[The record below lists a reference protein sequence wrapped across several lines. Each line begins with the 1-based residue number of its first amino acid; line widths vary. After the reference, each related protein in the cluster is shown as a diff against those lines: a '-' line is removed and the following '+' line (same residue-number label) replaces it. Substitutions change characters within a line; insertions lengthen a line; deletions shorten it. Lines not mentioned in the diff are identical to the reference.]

1 MMAQHVG
8 RSRLAPATIL
18 LLLVPACVVQLA
30 NVVASTAT
38 TATASTSTTD
48 LDVARHGGGAA
59 ATGANDDDNG
69 SDDDDGIDVGASS
82 RVQFSVKSAVPL
94 CTYSL
99 DERQPLVKF
108 LGAGLNRDLALRWSP
123 SSRDC
128 PDDPDTNLDVVW
140 MSPRGDYAIYHLRYF
155 HKKFPKDKK
164 ITAVYFCRRNDGTD
178 HGLADARWSGL
189 GDHVSIPVPV
199 STKWN
204 SRARRGDPLLGA
216 PGLVSRQNYTDAH
229 IEGLRIETANKP
241 IYSEEG
247 IPQILVGSTAVIRLF
262 GTGITEDTLI
272 TFTDVPAERGA
283 VCDKIKSNEF
293 PVENVEK
300 STAIVRVV
308 LPPGSAFYVCVKRPI
323 YERENLMKG
332 EHVLFKHQGTTMYN
346 TIRTYEKLL
355 PLWLTIIVI
364 LICLGLSALFSGL
377 NLGLM
382 AIDRTELKILVNTGT
397 EKEKKYARAIQPVRN
412 HGNYL
417 LCSILF
423 SNVLVNSVF
432 TILLDDLTSGLVAVI
447 CSTLAIVIFGEISPQ
462 AICSRHGLCI
472 GAKTIYLTKFTMLI
486 TCPLSYPIS
495 KLLDVL
501 LGEEIGNVYNRERLK
516 ELVKVTTEYNDLEK
530 DEVNII
536 AGALE
541 LRKKTVADV
550 MTRIEDVYMLN
561 YNAVLDFETVSEIMK
576 SGFSRIPVYE
586 GVRTNIMTMLYIKD
600 LAFVDPDDNMP
611 LKTLCQFYQN
621 PCNFIFEDVTL
632 DIMFKQFKEGHKGHM
647 AFVQRVN
654 NEGEGDPFYEVIGLV
669 TLEDVIEEL
678 IQAEIIDETD
688 VFTDNRS
695 KRKRQVRPKVP
706 TDFTIFAEKKE
717 NQRIHI
723 SPQLTLAMFQYL
735 STTVDT
741 FKPDVI
747 SETILR
753 RLLKQDIIYH
763 IKVKSREKAKTDPA
777 AIIYQQGK
785 AIDYF
790 VLILEGRVEVTVGKE
805 NMMFESGPFTYF
817 GSQALTANIGIAE
830 SPTNSN
836 PQTVGSIQSVNLD
849 SMLRHTFIPDYT
861 VRAVAEV
868 FYVKIKRSLYL
879 AAKRATLLERSQK
892 DPLPSQEQFDDEVEK
907 LLHSLEEDDRSVPE
921 SPVLPADKV
930 VQNEKGRDS
939 ISHSSPVRSVT
950 APTSP
955 LPVSASP
962 VTNAKFASPRI
973 DGKARN
979 LTKVQTSPV
988 EDHVKRDSLNA
999 IDADVLARHTE
1010 AARILSTNK
1019 KTSDEEERT
1028 NLLPRQD
1035 NS

>member
-1 MMAQHVG
+1 MAQYVG
-8 RSRLAPATIL
+8 RSRFAPATIL
-18 LLLVPACVVQLA
+18 LLFVPVYVVQLA
-30 NVVASTAT
+30 NAGLPTSIPLT
-38 TATASTSTTD
+38 TTTD
-48 LDVARHGGGAA
+48 VVIVANAVRHDDVLPRVVQPTVNSVTIISQLALPF
-59 ATGANDDDNG
+59 GANSADD
-69 SDDDDGIDVGASS
+69 
-82 RVQFSVKSAVPL
+82 RQVPHV
-94 CTYSL
+94 
-99 DERQPLVKF
+99 EF
-108 LGAGLNRDLALRWSP
+108 LGTGLDRDLAIRWSL
-123 SSRDC
+123 SNRDC
-128 PDDPDTNLDVVW
+128 PYNTDNTLDAVW
-140 MSPRGDYAIYHLRYF
+140 TSSTGTRAIYRF
-155 HKKFPKDKK
+155 RTVPDAK
-164 ITAVYFCRRNDGTD
+164 ITAVYFCLRDD
-178 HGLADARWSGL
+178 SDE
-189 GDHVSIPVPV
+189 
-199 STKWN
+199 KWN
-204 SRARRGDPLLGA
+204 NLGNRISIKYLERPEKYFRAHRDFPF
-216 PGLVSRQNYTDAH
+216 NYTDIH
-229 IEGLRIETANKP
+229 IEGLRIDTADKEP
-241 IYSEEG
+241 SHDEKG
-247 IPQILVGSTAVIRLF
+247 IPMILAGTNAVIRLF

-272 TFTDVPAERGA
+272 TFTDIPADRGS

-293 PVENVEK
+293 PVENIEE
-300 STAIVRVV
+300 STATVRVV
-308 LPPGSAFYVCVKRPI
+308 LPLGSSFYICTKRPL
-323 YERENLMKG
+323 YEKERLNKDI
-332 EHVLFKHQGTTMYN
+332 VLFRHQGIALHN
-346 TIRTYEKLL
+346 TISTYEKLL
-355 PLWLTIIVI
+355 PLWIAI
-364 LICLGLSALFSGL
+364 LIILTCLTLSALFSGL

-382 AIDRTELKILVNTGT
+382 AIDRTELKILCNTGT
-397 EKEKKYARAIQPVRN
+397 EKEKKYARTIQPVRN

-423 SNVLVNSVF
+423 SNVLVNSIF
-432 TILLDDLTSGLVAVI
+432 TIILDELTSGIVAVI

-462 AICSRHGLCI
+462 AFCSRHGLCV
-472 GAKTIYLTKFTMLI
+472 GANTIYLTKLTMLI
-486 TCPLSYPIS
+486 TFPLSYPIS
-495 KLLDVL
+495 KCLDFF

-516 ELVKVTTEYNDLEK
+516 ELVKVTTGYNDLEK

-541 LRKKTVADV
+541 LRKKTVVDV

-561 YNAVLDFETVSEIMK
+561 YNAILDFETVSEIMK

-586 GVRTNIMTMLYIKD
+586 DVRTNIVTMLYIKD
-600 LAFVDPDDNMP
+600 LAFVDPDDNTP

-654 NEGEGDPFYEVIGLV
+654 NEGEGDPFYEVIGLI

-695 KRKRQVRPKVP
+695 KRKRQVRSKMP

-741 FKPDVI
+741 FKSDVI

-785 AIDYF
+785 AVDYF

-830 SPTNSN
+830 SPTNAN

-861 VRAVAEV
+861 VRAVTEV
-868 FYVKIKRSLYL
+868 FYLKVKRSLYL
-879 AAKRATLLERSQK
+879 AAKRATLLERRQK

-921 SPVLPADKV
+921 SPILPADRTN
-930 VQNEKGRDS
+930 NEKEKDS
-939 ISHSSPVRSVT
+939 IIHSPIRSVT

-962 VTNAKFASPRI
+962 ITNSKFISPRN
-973 DGKARN
+973 DGKIRN
-979 LTKVQTSPV
+979 SSAKVQTSPV
-988 EDHVKRDSLNA
+988 EIQAKRDSLNA
-999 IDADVLARHTE
+999 PESDVLIRQSEARMSP
-1010 AARILSTNK
+1010 AIK
-1019 KTSDEEERT
+1019 KVNDEERT
-1028 NLLPRQD
+1028 NLLPKQD

>member
-1 MMAQHVG
+1 MMAQYVG
-8 RSRLAPATIL
+8 RPRFAPATIL
-18 LLLVPACVVQLA
+18 LLLVPVYVVQLA
-30 NVVASTAT
+30 NADTSTSISSTTRTTTGTTRATTVADTVQYNDILPRVVQVAVNSAAVVALSALPFS
-38 TATASTSTTD
+38 ANPTD
-48 LDVARHGGGAA
+48 FHR
-59 ATGANDDDNG
+59 
-69 SDDDDGIDVGASS
+69 
-82 RVQFSVKSAVPL
+82 VPL
-94 CTYSL
+94 V
-99 DERQPLVKF
+99 EF
-108 LGAGLNRDLALRWSP
+108 LGTGLDRDLALQWSP

-128 PDDPDTNLDVVW
+128 PRDAGNILDAVW
-140 MSPRGDYAIYHLRYF
+140 MSSARDRGIYEFRTVPDA
-155 HKKFPKDKK
+155 KV
-164 ITAVYFCRRNDGTD
+164 TAVYFCLRNRSDEK
-178 HGLADARWSGL
+178 WSNL
-189 GDHVSIPVPV
+189 GDRVSIKFPVRPEKYFR
-199 STKWN
+199 T
-204 SRARRGDPLLGA
+204 RRGDPLDNLESSV
-216 PGLVSRQNYTDAH
+216 LSNYTKIH
-229 IEGLRIETANKP
+229 IEGLRIDTADKEPSHN
-241 IYSEEG
+241 EEG
-247 IPQILVGSTAVIRLF
+247 IPEILAGTKAVIRLF
-262 GTGITEDTLI
+262 GTGITNDTLI
-272 TFTDVPAERGA
+272 AFTDVAAERGA
-283 VCDKIKSNEF
+283 VCDKIKTNEF
-293 PVENVEK
+293 PVENVEET
-300 STAIVRVV
+300 TAIVHVV
-308 LPPGSAFYVCVKRPI
+308 LPVGSSYRPFFVCAKQPS
-323 YERENLMKG
+323 YERERSKKDDI
-332 EHVLFKHQGTTMYN
+332 LFRHQGTARYN
-346 TIRTYEKLL
+346 TIRTYEKFL
-355 PLWLTIIVI
+355 PFWLTILII
-364 LICLGLSALFSGL
+364 LVCLSLSALFSGL

-397 EKEKKYARAIQPVRN
+397 EKEKKYARTIQPVRN

-423 SNVLVNSVF
+423 SNVLVNSIF
-432 TILLDDLTSGLVAVI
+432 TILLDELTSGIVAVI

-462 AICSRHGLCI
+462 AICSRHGLCV
-472 GAKTIYLTKFTMLI
+472 GAKTIYLTKLTMLI
-486 TCPLSYPIS
+486 TFPLSYPIS
-495 KLLDVL
+495 KLLDVI

-541 LRKKTVADV
+541 LRKKTVVDV

-561 YNAVLDFETVSEIMK
+561 YNAILDFETVSEIMK

-586 GVRTNIMTMLYIKD
+586 DVRTNIVTMLYIKD

-632 DIMFKQFKEGHKGHM
+632 DVMFKQFKEGHKGHM

-688 VFTDNRS
+688 VFTDNRN
-695 KRKRQVRPKVP
+695 KRKRQVRPKMP
-706 TDFTIFAEKKE
+706 TDFMIFAEKKE

-763 IKVKSREKAKTDPA
+763 VKVKSREKAKTDPA

-785 AIDYF
+785 AVDYF

-830 SPTNSN
+830 SPTNAN

-861 VRAVAEV
+861 VRAVTEV
-868 FYVKIKRSLYL
+868 FYVKVKRSLYL

-921 SPVLPADKV
+921 SPILPADKSA
-930 VQNEKGRDS
+930 NSEKGKDAV
-939 ISHSSPVRSVT
+939 IHSPIRSVT

-962 VTNAKFASPRI
+962 ITNSKFISLRNDAKVKNSSA
-973 DGKARN
+973 KM
-979 LTKVQTSPV
+979 SPV
-988 EDHVKRDSLNA
+988 EIQVKYDSLNA
-999 IDADVLARHTE
+999 LDADILARQSE
-1010 AARILSTNK
+1010 VVRMSVKMNG
-1019 KTSDEEERT
+1019 DEERT
-1028 NLLPRQD
+1028 NLLSKPD

>member
-1 MMAQHVG
+1 MMAQHVV
-8 RSRLAPATIL
+8 RSCFTPATIL

-30 NVVASTAT
+30 KANAASTLTLTLANGVRSSVKLVPVIRT
-38 TATASTSTTD
+38 VVPLSA
-48 LDVARHGGGAA
+48 LLFGAA
-59 ATGANDDDNG
+59 DN
-69 SDDDDGIDVGASS
+69 
-82 RVQFSVKSAVPL
+82 R
-94 CTYSL
+94 
-99 DERQPLVKF
+99 RPLVEF
-108 LGAGLNRDLALRWSP
+108 LGTGLGLDLALRWS
-123 SSRDC
+123 SSRYDC
-128 PDDPDTNLDVVW
+128 PMYSDDTLLDAVW
-140 MSPRGDYAIYHLRYF
+140 SSSTRDRAIYEFRTI
-155 HKKFPKDKK
+155 PVNAK
-164 ITAVYFCRRNDGTD
+164 IVYFCLRYDSDDGD
-178 HGLADARWSGL
+178 GKRWSNL
-189 GDHVSIPVPV
+189 GDRISLKIPEKYFR
-199 STKWN
+199 T
-204 SRARRGDPLLGA
+204 RRDDPSLGDSPSLDEILT
-216 PGLVSRQNYTDAH
+216 SQNYTDVH
-229 IEGLRIETANKP
+229 IEGLRIEMAEKEPSYGEN
-241 IYSEEG
+241 G
-247 IPQILVGSTAVIRLF
+247 IPQIQAGIKAVIRLF
-262 GTGITEDTLI
+262 GTGITPDTLI
-272 TFTDVPAERGA
+272 SFTDVQAERGS

-293 PVENVEK
+293 PVENVEE
-300 STAIVRVV
+300 STAIVHVV
-308 LPPGSAFYVCVKRPI
+308 LPLGSSFYVCAKRPK
-323 YERENLMKG
+323 YEKDVLRKDQ
-332 EHVLFKHQGTTMYN
+332 VLFKHQGTALYN
-346 TIRTYEKLL
+346 TICTYEKIL
-355 PLWLTIIVI
+355 PLWLTIIII
-364 LICLGLSALFSGL
+364 LICLSLSALFSGL

-397 EKEKKYARAIQPVRN
+397 EKEKKYARTIQPVRN

-432 TILLDDLTSGLVAVI
+432 TILLDDLTSGFVAII

-462 AICSRHGLCI
+462 ALCSRHGLCV
-472 GAKTIYLTKFTMLI
+472 GAKTIYLTKLTMLI
-486 TCPLSYPIS
+486 TFPLSYPIS
-495 KLLDVL
+495 KLLDVI

-516 ELVKVTTEYNDLEK
+516 ELVKVTNEYNDLEK

-561 YNAVLDFETVSEIMK
+561 YNAILDFETVSEIMK

-586 GVRTNIMTMLYIKD
+586 DVRTNIVTMLYIKD

-695 KRKRQVRPKVP
+695 KRKRQVRAKMP

-735 STTVDT
+735 STTVES

-763 IKVKSREKAKTDPA
+763 IKVKSREKAKSDPA

-785 AIDYF
+785 AVDYF

-830 SPTNSN
+830 SPTNVN
-836 PQTVGSIQSVNLD
+836 PQTVGSIQSINLD
-849 SMLRHTFIPDYT
+849 SMLRHTFVPDYT
-861 VRAVAEV
+861 VRAVTEV

-879 AAKRATLLERSQK
+879 AAKRATILERRQK

-907 LLHSLEEDDRSVPE
+907 LLHSLEEDDRSVAE
-921 SPVLPADKV
+921 SPVLPMDKPV
-930 VQNEKGRDS
+930 ENEKEKDAS
-939 ISHSSPVRSVT
+939 IHSPIRSVT

-955 LPVSASP
+955 IPTSANP
-962 VTNAKFASPRI
+962 ITNSKFASPRN
-973 DGKARN
+973 DGKTKN
-979 LTKVQTSPV
+979 LSAKIQTSPV
-988 EDHVKRDSLNA
+988 ENQIKRDSLSA
-999 IDADVLARHTE
+999 LDADILVRQSE
-1010 AARILSTNK
+1010 ATQLLSTTKRVN
-1019 KTSDEEERT
+1019 DNEERT
-1028 NLLPRQD
+1028 NLLPKQD

>member
-1 MMAQHVG
+1 MKLSAEHSDRMMAQHVA
-8 RSRLAPATIL
+8 RSRFAPATIL
-18 LLLVPACVVQLA
+18 LLLVPACIAQLA
-30 NVVASTAT
+30 NVNAAPTST
-38 TATASTSTTD
+38 STSTTT
-48 LDVARHGGGAA
+48 LD
-59 ATGANDDDNG
+59 
-69 SDDDDGIDVGASS
+69 
-82 RVQFSVKSAVPL
+82 QPEVKSAPVIRSAIALSVLPFGAA
-94 CTYSL
+94 
-99 DERQPLVKF
+99 DDRRPLVEF
-108 LGAGLNRDLALRWSP
+108 LGAGLGRELVLRWS
-123 SSRDC
+123 SSSNDC
-128 PDDPDTNLDVVW
+128 PTSSDDALLDAVW
-140 MSPRGDYAIYHLRYF
+140 TSSARDRAIYEFRTI
-155 HKKFPKDKK
+155 PVN
-164 ITAVYFCRRNDGTD
+164 ANSVGVVYFCLRNASDDDGGD
-178 HGLADARWSGL
+178 GRRWSNL
-189 GDHVSIPVPV
+189 GDRVSIKIPVRPE
-199 STKWN
+199 KHL
-204 SRARRGDPLLGA
+204 RMRRDDFSFNNLETLTA
-216 PGLVSRQNYTDAH
+216 QNYTDSH
-229 IEGLRIETANKP
+229 IEGLRIETAEKEP
-241 IYSEEG
+241 SHSDEG
-247 IPQILVGSTAVIRLF
+247 IPEIRAGTKAVIRLF
-262 GTGITEDTLI
+262 GTGITPDTLI
-272 TFTDVPAERGA
+272 AFTDKPAERGT
-283 VCDKIKSNEF
+283 VCDKIKSDEF
-293 PVENVEK
+293 PVENIQK
-300 STAIVRVV
+300 TTATVRVV
-308 LPPGSAFYVCVKRPI
+308 LPLGSSFYVCVKRPI
-323 YERENLMKG
+323 YEKDNLKDQ
-332 EHVLFKHQGTTMYN
+332 VPLFKHQGTAQYN
-346 TIRTYEKLL
+346 TIRTYKTLL
-355 PLWLTIIVI
+355 PLWLTIIII
-364 LICLGLSALFSGL
+364 LLCLSFSALFSGL

-382 AIDRTELKILVNTGT
+382 SIDRTELKILVNTGT
-397 EKEKKYARAIQPVRN
+397 EKEKRYARTIQPVRD

-432 TILLDDLTSGLVAVI
+432 TILLDELTSGFVAII
-447 CSTLAIVIFGEISPQ
+447 CSTLAIVIFGEITPQ
-462 AICSRHGLCI
+462 AACSRHGLCV
-472 GAKTIYLTKFTMLI
+472 GAKTIYLTKLTMLI
-486 TCPLSYPIS
+486 TFPLSYPIS
-495 KLLDVL
+495 KLLDFV

-516 ELVKVTTEYNDLEK
+516 ELVKVTNEYNDLEK

-561 YNAVLDFETVSEIMK
+561 YNAILDFETVSEIMK

-586 GVRTNIMTMLYIKD
+586 DVRTNIVTMLYIKD

-688 VFTDNRS
+688 VFTDNRN
-695 KRKRQVRPKVP
+695 KRKRQVRPKMP

-741 FKPDVI
+741 FKSDII
-747 SETILR
+747 SEPILR

-763 IKVKSREKAKTDPA
+763 IKVKSREKAKSDPT

-785 AIDYF
+785 AVDYF

-830 SPTNSN
+830 SPTNAN

-861 VRAVAEV
+861 VRAVTEV
-868 FYVKIKRSLYL
+868 FYVKVKRSLYL
-879 AAKRATLLERSQK
+879 AAKRATLLEKRQK
-892 DPLPSQEQFDDEVEK
+892 DPLPTQEQFDDEVEK

-921 SPVLPADKV
+921 SPVLPMDKLV
-930 VQNEKGRDS
+930 ENEKAKD
-939 ISHSSPVRSVT
+939 ILIHSPVRSAT

-955 LPVSASP
+955 IPVSASP
-962 VTNAKFASPRI
+962 ITNSKFTSPRN
-973 DGKARN
+973 DGKTKN
-979 LTKVQTSPV
+979 LSAKIQTSPM
-988 EDHVKRDSLNA
+988 ETQAKRDSLNMLDMD
-999 IDADVLARHTE
+999 IINRQSE
-1010 AARILSTNK
+1010 AARLLSSTKRVN
-1019 KTSDEEERT
+1019 DNEERT
-1028 NLLPRQD
+1028 NLLPKQD
-1035 NS
+1035 HS

>member
-1 MMAQHVG
+1 MAQHVG
-8 RSRLAPATIL
+8 RLFTAQPAIL
-18 LLLVPACVVQLA
+18 LLLVHALVAQLT
-30 NVVASTAT
+30 NNASTAT
-38 TATASTSTTD
+38 SSEVAKV
-48 LDVARHGGGAA
+48 VARGDNGHVDTSF
-59 ATGANDDDNG
+59 ATLDARFAVSSARVITAPELLALSMPVNITSANDHHHLF
-69 SDDDDGIDVGASS
+69 V
-82 RVQFSVKSAVPL
+82 
-94 CTYSL
+94 
-99 DERQPLVKF
+99 EF
-108 LGAGLNRDLALRWSP
+108 LGTAFNRPNFTLRWS
-123 SSRDC
+123 
-128 PDDPDTNLDVVW
+128 LH
-140 MSPRGDYAIYHLRYF
+140 PRGECPRLPDNTLDLVWTSHATNRGIYQFRNKPEPNVALIYFCLRDNE
-155 HKKFPKDKK
+155 HETWTSLGEHISIKFP
-164 ITAVYFCRRNDGTD
+164 VRSEGYHRSRRNDPLTQPDDSETSQNDTD
-178 HGLADARWSGL
+178 M
-189 GDHVSIPVPV
+189 
-199 STKWN
+199 
-204 SRARRGDPLLGA
+204 
-216 PGLVSRQNYTDAH
+216 H
-229 IEGLRIETANKP
+229 IEGLRVEMADKEPSYND
-241 IYSEEG
+241 EG
-247 IPQILVGSTAVIRLF
+247 IPEILVGTKAVIRLF
-262 GTGITEDTLI
+262 GTGITKDTLI
-272 TFTDVPAERGA
+272 TFTDVPAKRGT

-293 PVENVEK
+293 RVEK
-300 STAIVRVV
+300 VEGSTATISVI
-308 LPPGSAFYVCVKRPI
+308 LPPGSPFYICAKKPTF
-323 YERENLMKG
+323 EKDSPKEDL
-332 EHVLFKHQGTTMYN
+332 VLFKHQGTALYN

-355 PLWLTIIVI
+355 PLWVTILII
-364 LICLGLSALFSGL
+364 LICLSLSALFSGL

-382 AIDRTELKILVNTGT
+382 AMDRTELKILCNTGT
-397 EKEKKYARAIQPVRN
+397 EKEKQYARTIQPVRN

-462 AICSRHGLCI
+462 AICSRHGLCV
-472 GAKTIYLTKFTMLI
+472 GAKTIFLTKLTMLV
-486 TCPLSYPIS
+486 TFPLSYPIS
-495 KLLDVL
+495 KILDVI

-586 GVRTNIMTMLYIKD
+586 NVRTNIVTMLYIKD

-621 PCNFIFEDVTL
+621 PCNFIFEDVRL

-688 VFTDNRS
+688 VFMDNRS
-695 KRKRQVRPKVP
+695 KRKRQVRPKMP
-706 TDFTIFAEKKE
+706 KDFTIFAEKKE

-723 SPQLTLAMFQYL
+723 SPQLTLAMYQYL

-785 AIDYF
+785 AVDYF

-830 SPTNSN
+830 SPTNAN

-861 VRAVAEV
+861 VRAVTEV
-868 FYVKIKRSLYL
+868 FYVKVKRSLYL
-879 AAKRATLLERSQK
+879 AAKRATLLEKSQK

-921 SPVLPADKV
+921 SPILPSDKSAE
-930 VQNEKGRDS
+930 NEKTKDL
-939 ISHSSPVRSVT
+939 IHSPIRSVT

-955 LPVSASP
+955 LPASASP
-962 VTNAKFASPRI
+962 VINSKSISPRN
-973 DGKARN
+973 DGKAKS
-979 LTKVQTSPV
+979 LSTKVQTSPV
-988 EDHVKRDSLNA
+988 DIQNKLDLDSETF
-999 IDADVLARHTE
+999 ARHSE
-1010 AARILSTNK
+1010 AARMLSVK
-1019 KTSDEEERT
+1019 KTSEDEERT
-1028 NLLPRQD
+1028 NLLPTKQD
-1035 NS
+1035 RS

>member
-1 MMAQHVG
+1 MAQYVG
-8 RSRLAPATIL
+8 CSRFAPATIL
-18 LLLVPACVVQLA
+18 LLFVPVYVVQLA
-30 NVVASTAT
+30 NAGVPTPIPLTT
-38 TATASTSTTD
+38 TAT
-48 LDVARHGGGAA
+48 DVVTVDADYDAVRHDDVLPRVVQLTVNSVAIISQLA
-59 ATGANDDDNG
+59 LPFGANSADD
-69 SDDDDGIDVGASS
+69 
-82 RVQFSVKSAVPL
+82 RQVPHV
-94 CTYSL
+94 
-99 DERQPLVKF
+99 EF
-108 LGAGLNRDLALRWSP
+108 LGTGLDRDLALRWSL

-128 PDDPDTNLDVVW
+128 PHDADNALDAVW
-140 MSPRGDYAIYHLRYF
+140 TSSTGTRAIYRF
-155 HKKFPKDKK
+155 RTVPDAK
-164 ITAVYFCRRNDGTD
+164 ITAVYFCLRDG
-178 HGLADARWSGL
+178 SGE
-189 GDHVSIPVPV
+189 
-199 STKWN
+199 KWN
-204 SRARRGDPLLGA
+204 NLGNRISVKYLERPEKNFRAQRDFPF
-216 PGLVSRQNYTDAH
+216 NYTDIH
-229 IEGLRIETANKP
+229 IEGLRIDTADKEP
-241 IYSEEG
+241 SHDEKG
-247 IPQILVGSTAVIRLF
+247 IPMILAGTNAVIRLF

-272 TFTDVPAERGA
+272 AFTDIPADRGS

-293 PVENVEK
+293 PVENIEA
-300 STAIVRVV
+300 STATVRVV
-308 LPPGSAFYVCVKRPI
+308 LPLGSSFYICTKRPL
-323 YERENLMKG
+323 YEKEGLNKDI
-332 EHVLFKHQGTTMYN
+332 VLFRHQGIALHN
-346 TIRTYEKLL
+346 TISTYEKLL
-355 PLWLTIIVI
+355 PLWVAI
-364 LICLGLSALFSGL
+364 LIILTCLSLSALFSGL

-382 AIDRTELKILVNTGT
+382 AIDRTELKILCNTGT
-397 EKEKKYARAIQPVRN
+397 EKEKRYARTIQPVRN

-423 SNVLVNSVF
+423 SNVLVNSIF
-432 TILLDDLTSGLVAVI
+432 TIILDELTSGIVAVI

-462 AICSRHGLCI
+462 AICSRHGLCV
-472 GAKTIYLTKFTMLI
+472 GANTIYLTKMTMLI
-486 TCPLSYPIS
+486 TFPLSYPIS
-495 KLLDVL
+495 KCLDFF

-541 LRKKTVADV
+541 LRKKTVVDV

-561 YNAVLDFETVSEIMK
+561 YNAILDFETVSEIMK

-586 GVRTNIMTMLYIKD
+586 DVRTNIVTMLYIKD
-600 LAFVDPDDNMP
+600 LAFVDPDDNTP

-654 NEGEGDPFYEVIGLV
+654 NEGEGDPFYEVIGLI

-741 FKPDVI
+741 FKSDVI

-785 AIDYF
+785 AVDYF

-830 SPTNSN
+830 SPTNAN

-861 VRAVAEV
+861 VRAVTEV
-868 FYVKIKRSLYL
+868 FYVKVKRSLYL
-879 AAKRATLLERSQK
+879 AAKRATLLERRQK
-892 DPLPSQEQFDDEVEK
+892 DPLPSHEQFDDEVEK

-921 SPVLPADKV
+921 SPILPADRTN
-930 VQNEKGRDS
+930 NEKGKDS
-939 ISHSSPVRSVT
+939 IIHSPIRSVT

-962 VTNAKFASPRI
+962 ITNSKFISPRN
-973 DGKARN
+973 DGKIRN
-979 LTKVQTSPV
+979 SSAKVQTSPV
-988 EDHVKRDSLNA
+988 EIQAKRDSLNA
-999 IDADVLARHTE
+999 LDSDVLIRQSEVTRMSPAM
-1010 AARILSTNK
+1010 K
-1019 KTSDEEERT
+1019 KVNDEERT
-1028 NLLPRQD
+1028 NLLPKQD

>member
-1 MMAQHVG
+1 MKLSAEYSDRMMAQHVV
-8 RSRLAPATIL
+8 RSCFTPATIL

-30 NVVASTAT
+30 KANAASTLTLTLANGVRSSVKLVPVIRT
-38 TATASTSTTD
+38 VVPLSA
-48 LDVARHGGGAA
+48 LLFGAA
-59 ATGANDDDNG
+59 DN
-69 SDDDDGIDVGASS
+69 
-82 RVQFSVKSAVPL
+82 R
-94 CTYSL
+94 
-99 DERQPLVKF
+99 RPLVEF
-108 LGAGLNRDLALRWSP
+108 LGTGLGLDLALRWS
-123 SSRDC
+123 SSRYDC
-128 PDDPDTNLDVVW
+128 PMYSDDTLLDAVW
-140 MSPRGDYAIYHLRYF
+140 SSSTRDRAIYEFRTI
-155 HKKFPKDKK
+155 PVNAK
-164 ITAVYFCRRNDGTD
+164 IVYFCLRYDSDDGD
-178 HGLADARWSGL
+178 GKRWSNL
-189 GDHVSIPVPV
+189 GDRISLKIPEKYFR
-199 STKWN
+199 T
-204 SRARRGDPLLGA
+204 RRDDPSLGDSPSLDEILT
-216 PGLVSRQNYTDAH
+216 SQNYTDVH
-229 IEGLRIETANKP
+229 IEGLRIEMAEKEPSYGEN
-241 IYSEEG
+241 G
-247 IPQILVGSTAVIRLF
+247 IPQIQAGIKAVIRLF
-262 GTGITEDTLI
+262 GTGITPDTLI
-272 TFTDVPAERGA
+272 SFTDVQAERGS

-293 PVENVEK
+293 PVENVEE
-300 STAIVRVV
+300 STAIVHVV
-308 LPPGSAFYVCVKRPI
+308 LPLGSSFYVCAKRPK
-323 YERENLMKG
+323 YEKDVLRKDQ
-332 EHVLFKHQGTTMYN
+332 VLFKHQGTALYN
-346 TIRTYEKLL
+346 TICTYEKIL
-355 PLWLTIIVI
+355 PLWLTIIII
-364 LICLGLSALFSGL
+364 LICLSLSALFSGL

-397 EKEKKYARAIQPVRN
+397 EKEKKYARTIQPVRN

-432 TILLDDLTSGLVAVI
+432 TILLDDLTSGFVAII

-462 AICSRHGLCI
+462 ALCSRHGLCV
-472 GAKTIYLTKFTMLI
+472 GAKTIYLTKLTMLI
-486 TCPLSYPIS
+486 TFPLSYPIS
-495 KLLDVL
+495 KLLDVI

-516 ELVKVTTEYNDLEK
+516 ELVKVTNEYNDLEK

-561 YNAVLDFETVSEIMK
+561 YNAILDFETVSEIMK

-586 GVRTNIMTMLYIKD
+586 DVRTNIVTMLYIKD

-695 KRKRQVRPKVP
+695 KRKRQVRAKMP

-735 STTVDT
+735 STTVES

-763 IKVKSREKAKTDPA
+763 IKVKSREKAKSDPA

-785 AIDYF
+785 AVDYF

-830 SPTNSN
+830 SPTNVN
-836 PQTVGSIQSVNLD
+836 PQTVGSIQSINLD
-849 SMLRHTFIPDYT
+849 SMLRHTFVPDYT
-861 VRAVAEV
+861 VRAVTEV

-879 AAKRATLLERSQK
+879 AAKRATILERRQK

-907 LLHSLEEDDRSVPE
+907 LLHSLEEDDRSVAE
-921 SPVLPADKV
+921 SPVLPMDKPV
-930 VQNEKGRDS
+930 ENEKEKDAS
-939 ISHSSPVRSVT
+939 IHSPIRSVT

-955 LPVSASP
+955 IPTSANP
-962 VTNAKFASPRI
+962 ITNSKFASPRN
-973 DGKARN
+973 DGKTKN
-979 LTKVQTSPV
+979 LSAKIQTSPV
-988 EDHVKRDSLNA
+988 ENQIKRDSLSA
-999 IDADVLARHTE
+999 LDADILVRQSE
-1010 AARILSTNK
+1010 ATQLLSTTKRVN
-1019 KTSDEEERT
+1019 DNEERT
-1028 NLLPRQD
+1028 NLLPKQD

>member
-1 MMAQHVG
+1 MMAQYVG
-8 RSRLAPATIL
+8 RSRFAPATIL
-18 LLLVPACVVQLA
+18 LLFVPAYVVQLVNA
-30 NVVASTAT
+30 GVPTSIPLT
-38 TATASTSTTD
+38 TAATD
-48 LDVARHGGGAA
+48 VVIVADAVRHDDVLPRVVQLTVNSVTIISQLALPF
-59 ATGANDDDNG
+59 GANSADD
-69 SDDDDGIDVGASS
+69 
-82 RVQFSVKSAVPL
+82 RQVPHL
-94 CTYSL
+94 
-99 DERQPLVKF
+99 EF
-108 LGAGLNRDLALRWSP
+108 LGTGFDRDLALRWSL

-128 PDDPDTNLDVVW
+128 PHNADNTLDAVW
-140 MSPRGDYAIYHLRYF
+140 TSSTGTRAIYRF
-155 HKKFPKDKK
+155 RTVPDAK
-164 ITAVYFCRRNDGTD
+164 IAVVYFCLRDGSD
-178 HGLADARWSGL
+178 E
-189 GDHVSIPVPV
+189 
-199 STKWN
+199 KWN
-204 SRARRGDPLLGA
+204 NLGNRISIKYFERPENNFRAQRDFPF
-216 PGLVSRQNYTDAH
+216 NYTDIH
-229 IEGLRIETANKP
+229 IEGLRIDTADKEP
-241 IYSEEG
+241 SHDEKG
-247 IPQILVGSTAVIRLF
+247 IPMILAGTNAVIRLF

-272 TFTDVPAERGA
+272 TFTDIPADRGS

-293 PVENVEK
+293 PVENIEE
-300 STAIVRVV
+300 STATIRVV
-308 LPPGSAFYVCVKRPI
+308 LPLGSLFYICTKRPL
-323 YERENLMKG
+323 YEKERLNKDI
-332 EHVLFKHQGTTMYN
+332 VLFRHQGIALHN
-346 TIRTYEKLL
+346 TISTYEKLL
-355 PLWLTIIVI
+355 PLWVAI
-364 LICLGLSALFSGL
+364 LIILTCLSFSALFSGL

-382 AIDRTELKILVNTGT
+382 AIDRTELKILCNTGT
-397 EKEKKYARAIQPVRN
+397 EREKRYARTIQPVRN

-423 SNVLVNSVF
+423 SNVLVNSIF
-432 TILLDDLTSGLVAVI
+432 TIILDELTSGIVAVI

-462 AICSRHGLCI
+462 AFCSRHGLCV
-472 GAKTIYLTKFTMLI
+472 GANTIYLTKLTMLI
-486 TCPLSYPIS
+486 TFPLSYPIS
-495 KLLDVL
+495 KCLDFF

-516 ELVKVTTEYNDLEK
+516 ELVKVTNEYNDLEK

-541 LRKKTVADV
+541 LRKKTVVDV

-561 YNAVLDFETVSEIMK
+561 YNAILDFETVSEIMK

-586 GVRTNIMTMLYIKD
+586 DVRTNIVTMLYIKD
-600 LAFVDPDDNMP
+600 LAFVDPDDNTP

-654 NEGEGDPFYEVIGLV
+654 NEGEGDPFYEVIGLI

-695 KRKRQVRPKVP
+695 KRKRQVRSKMP

-741 FKPDVI
+741 FKSDVI

-763 IKVKSREKAKTDPA
+763 VKMKSREKAKTDPA

-785 AIDYF
+785 AVDYF

-830 SPTNSN
+830 SPTNAN

-861 VRAVAEV
+861 VRAVTEV
-868 FYVKIKRSLYL
+868 FYVKVKRSLYL
-879 AAKRATLLERSQK
+879 AAKRATLLERRQK

-921 SPVLPADKV
+921 SPILPADRI
-930 VQNEKGRDS
+930 NAEKGKDS
-939 ISHSSPVRSVT
+939 IIHSPIRSVT

-962 VTNAKFASPRI
+962 ITNSKFISPRNE
-973 DGKARN
+973 GKMRN
-979 LTKVQTSPV
+979 SSKVQTSPV
-988 EDHVKRDSLNA
+988 EIQAKRDSLNTP
-999 IDADVLARHTE
+999 DSDVLIRQSEVARM
-1010 AARILSTNK
+1010 SPVMK
-1019 KTSDEEERT
+1019 KVNDEERT
-1028 NLLPRQD
+1028 NLLPKQD

>member
-1 MMAQHVG
+1 MMAQYVG
-8 RSRLAPATIL
+8 CSRFAPATIL
-18 LLLVPACVVQLA
+18 LLFVPIYVVQLVNA
-30 NVVASTAT
+30 GVTTSIPLT
-38 TATASTSTTD
+38 TAATD
-48 LDVARHGGGAA
+48 VVIVADAVRHDDVLPRVVQLTVNSVTIISQLALPF
-59 ATGANDDDNG
+59 GANSADD
-69 SDDDDGIDVGASS
+69 
-82 RVQFSVKSAVPL
+82 RQVPHV
-94 CTYSL
+94 
-99 DERQPLVKF
+99 EF
-108 LGAGLNRDLALRWSP
+108 LGTGFDRDLALRWSL

-128 PDDPDTNLDVVW
+128 PHNADNTLDSVW
-140 MSPRGDYAIYHLRYF
+140 TSSTGTRAIYRF
-155 HKKFPKDKK
+155 RTVPDAK
-164 ITAVYFCRRNDGTD
+164 IAVVYFCLRDGSD
-178 HGLADARWSGL
+178 E
-189 GDHVSIPVPV
+189 
-199 STKWN
+199 KWN
-204 SRARRGDPLLGA
+204 NLGNRISIKYLERPENNFRAQRDFPF
-216 PGLVSRQNYTDAH
+216 NYTDIH
-229 IEGLRIETANKP
+229 IEGLRIDTADKEP
-241 IYSEEG
+241 SHDEKG
-247 IPQILVGSTAVIRLF
+247 IPMILAGTNAVIRLF

-272 TFTDVPAERGA
+272 TFTDIPADRGS

-293 PVENVEK
+293 PVENIEE
-300 STAIVRVV
+300 STATIRVV
-308 LPPGSAFYVCVKRPI
+308 LPLGSLFYICTKRPL
-323 YERENLMKG
+323 YEKERLNKDI
-332 EHVLFKHQGTTMYN
+332 VLFRHQGIALHN
-346 TIRTYEKLL
+346 TISTYEKLL
-355 PLWLTIIVI
+355 PLWVAI
-364 LICLGLSALFSGL
+364 LIILTCLSFSALFSGL

-382 AIDRTELKILVNTGT
+382 AIDRTELKILCNTGT
-397 EKEKKYARAIQPVRN
+397 EREKRYARTIQPVRN

-423 SNVLVNSVF
+423 SNVLVNSIF
-432 TILLDDLTSGLVAVI
+432 TIILDELTSGIVAVI

-462 AICSRHGLCI
+462 AFCSRHGLCV
-472 GAKTIYLTKFTMLI
+472 GANTIYLTKLTMLI
-486 TCPLSYPIS
+486 TFPLSYPIS
-495 KLLDVL
+495 KCLDFF

-516 ELVKVTTEYNDLEK
+516 ELVKVTNEYNDLEK

-541 LRKKTVADV
+541 LRKKTVVDV

-561 YNAVLDFETVSEIMK
+561 YNAILDFETVSEIMK

-586 GVRTNIMTMLYIKD
+586 DVRTNIVTMLYIKD
-600 LAFVDPDDNMP
+600 LAFVDPDDNTP

-654 NEGEGDPFYEVIGLV
+654 NEGEGDPFYEVIGLI

-695 KRKRQVRPKVP
+695 KRKRQVRSKMP

-741 FKPDVI
+741 FKSDVI

-763 IKVKSREKAKTDPA
+763 VKVKSREKAKTDPA

-785 AIDYF
+785 AVDYF

-817 GSQALTANIGIAE
+817 GSQALTANIGIAVLFPAE
-830 SPTNSN
+830 SPTNAN

-861 VRAVAEV
+861 VRAVTEV
-868 FYVKIKRSLYL
+868 FYVKVKRSLYL
-879 AAKRATLLERSQK
+879 AAKRATLLERRQK

-921 SPVLPADKV
+921 SPILPADRI
-930 VQNEKGRDS
+930 NAEKGKDS
-939 ISHSSPVRSVT
+939 IIHSPIRSVT

-962 VTNAKFASPRI
+962 ITNSKFISPRNE
-973 DGKARN
+973 GKMRN
-979 LTKVQTSPV
+979 SSKVQTSPV
-988 EDHVKRDSLNA
+988 EIQAKRDSLNTP
-999 IDADVLARHTE
+999 DSDVLIRQSEVARMSP
-1010 AARILSTNK
+1010 AMK
-1019 KTSDEEERT
+1019 KVNDEERT
-1028 NLLPRQD
+1028 NLLPKQD

>member
-1 MMAQHVG
+1 MMAQYVG
-8 RSRLAPATIL
+8 RSRFAPATIL
-18 LLLVPACVVQLA
+18 SLFVLA
-30 NVVASTAT
+30 HVAQQANAGASTLGPSSSSSAT
-38 TATASTSTTD
+38 TTA
-48 LDVARHGGGAA
+48 AMGAV
-59 ATGANDDDNG
+59 TVI
-69 SDDDDGIDVGASS
+69 DDDDDDAAARHDDVPP
-82 RVQFSVKSAVPL
+82 RVVQFAVNSAAVEFAVLSALPL
-94 CTYSL
+94 GANSADDRRASL
-99 DERQPLVKF
+99 IEF
-108 LGAGLNRDLALRWSP
+108 LGTGLDREFALRWSS

-128 PDDPDTNLDVVW
+128 PQNAGNSLDAVLA
-140 MSPRGDYAIYHLRYF
+140 SSTGDRAIYRF
-155 HKKFPKDKK
+155 R
-164 ITAVYFCRRNDGTD
+164 TAPDAKVTVIYFCLRNDSD
-178 HGLADARWSGL
+178 EKWSNL
-189 GDHVSIPVPV
+189 GDRVSINYLVQPE
-199 STKWN
+199 KYF
-204 SRARRGDPLLGA
+204 RARRGNLLDDDSKTSSLDS
-216 PGLVSRQNYTDAH
+216 PYTDIH
-229 IEGLRIETANKP
+229 IEGLRIDKAKKEPSHDNK
-241 IYSEEG
+241 G
-247 IPQILVGSTAVIRLF
+247 IPHILAGTEATIRLF
-262 GTGITEDTLI
+262 GTGITKDTLI
-272 TFTDVPAERGA
+272 TFTDVSAERGA

-300 STAIVRVV
+300 TTAIIRVV
-308 LPPGSAFYVCVKRPI
+308 LPLGSSFYVCAKRPL
-323 YERENLMKG
+323 YEKERLQKDDI
-332 EHVLFKHQGTTMYN
+332 LFRHQGTALYS
-346 TIRTYEKLL
+346 TISTYEKLL
-355 PLWLTIIVI
+355 PLWLTILII
-364 LICLGLSALFSGL
+364 LVCLSLSALFSGL

-397 EKEKKYARAIQPVRN
+397 EKEKKYARTIQPVRN

-423 SNVLVNSVF
+423 SNVLVNSIF
-432 TILLDDLTSGLVAVI
+432 TILLDELTSGIIAVI

-462 AICSRHGLCI
+462 AICSRHGLCV
-472 GAKTIYLTKFTMLI
+472 GAKTIYLTKLTMLI
-486 TCPLSYPIS
+486 TFPLSYPIS
-495 KLLDVL
+495 KLLDVI

-516 ELVKVTTEYNDLEK
+516 ELIKVTTGYNDLEK

-541 LRKKTVADV
+541 LRKKTVVDV

-561 YNAVLDFETVSEIMK
+561 YNAILDFETVSEIMK
-576 SGFSRIPVYE
+576 SGFSRIPVYQN
-586 GVRTNIMTMLYIKD
+586 VRTNIISMLYIKD

-611 LKTLCQFYQN
+611 LKTLCQYYRN

-647 AFVQRVN
+647 ALVQRVN

-695 KRKRQVRPKVP
+695 KRKRQVRQNMP
-706 TDFTIFAEKKE
+706 TDFTLFTEKKE

-723 SPQLTLAMFQYL
+723 SPQLTMAMFQYL

-763 IKVKSREKAKTDPA
+763 VKVKSREKVKTDPA

-785 AIDYF
+785 AVDYF

-805 NMMFESGPFTYF
+805 NMMFETGPFTYF

-830 SPTNSN
+830 SPTNAN

-861 VRAVAEV
+861 VRAVTEV
-868 FYVKIKRSLYL
+868 FYVKVKRSLYL

-892 DPLPSQEQFDDEVEK
+892 DPLPSQDQFDDEVEK

-921 SPVLPADKV
+921 SPILPTDRLTDS
-930 VQNEKGRDS
+930 EKGKDS
-939 ISHSSPVRSVT
+939 VVHSPIRSVT

-962 VTNAKFASPRI
+962 ITNSKFISPRN
-973 DGKARN
+973 DGKVRN
-979 LTKVQTSPV
+979 SSAKVQTSPV
-988 EDHVKRDSLNA
+988 EIQAKRDSLSA
-999 IDADVLARHTE
+999 LDTDVLARQSDVM
-1010 AARILSTNK
+1010 RMSPVK
-1019 KTSDEEERT
+1019 KKVNSDEERI
-1028 NLLPRQD
+1028 NLLPKQD

>member
-8 RSRLAPATIL
+8 RPFTVQPAIL
-18 LLLVPACVVQLA
+18 LLLVHALVAQLA
-30 NVVASTAT
+30 NNGNNASATSSKVAEI
-38 TATASTSTTD
+38 
-48 LDVARHGGGAA
+48 V
-59 ATGANDDDNG
+59 ANDSGTDHWHDDTSFTTLNAQTTIISARMVTVSELLALSVPVKPSTDFLFIEFRG
-69 SDDDDGIDVGASS
+69 TRLSHADV
-82 RVQFSVKSAVPL
+82 
-94 CTYSL
+94 
-99 DERQPLVKF
+99 
-108 LGAGLNRDLALRWSP
+108 ALRWSP
-123 SSRDC
+123 WPRGEC
-128 PDDPDTNLDVVW
+128 PHHPDNTLDVVW
-140 MSPRGDYAIYHLRYF
+140 TSRMANRGIYQFRI
-155 HKKFPKDKK
+155 KPDPS
-164 ITAVYFCRRNDGTD
+164 IAVIYFCLKNGTD
-178 HGLADARWSGL
+178 EIWRRLDEHT
-189 GDHVSIPVPV
+189 SIEFPVR
-199 STKWN
+199 SEK
-204 SRARRGDPLLGA
+204 SRHTRRFDM
-216 PGLVSRQNYTDAH
+216 LVQPDDSETSQNDTDTH
-229 IEGLRIETANKP
+229 IEGLRVEMADKEP
-241 IYSEEG
+241 SYSDEG
-247 IPQILVGSTAVIRLF
+247 IPEILVGTKAVIRLF
-262 GTGITEDTLI
+262 GTGITKDTLI
-272 TFTDVPAERGA
+272 TFTDVPAKRGT

-293 PVENVEK
+293 RVEK
-300 STAIVRVV
+300 IEGSTATINVV
-308 LPPGSAFYVCVKRPI
+308 LPPGSPFYVCAKQPI
-323 YERENLMKG
+323 DNLKKDV
-332 EHVLFKHQGTTMYN
+332 VLFKHQGTALYN

-355 PLWLTIIVI
+355 PLWVTI
-364 LICLGLSALFSGL
+364 LIILVCLSLSALFSGL

-382 AIDRTELKILVNTGT
+382 AMDRTELKILCNTGT
-397 EKEKKYARAIQPVRN
+397 EKEKQYARTIQPVRN

-462 AICSRHGLCI
+462 AICSRHGLCV
-472 GAKTIYLTKFTMLI
+472 GAKTIFLTKLTMLV
-486 TCPLSYPIS
+486 TFPLSYPIS
-495 KLLDVL
+495 KILDVI

-586 GVRTNIMTMLYIKD
+586 NVRTNIVTMLYIKD

-621 PCNFIFEDVTL
+621 PCNFIFEDVRL

-688 VFTDNRS
+688 VFMDNRS
-695 KRKRQVRPKVP
+695 KRKRQVRSKMPK
-706 TDFTIFAEKKE
+706 DFTIFAEKKE

-723 SPQLTLAMFQYL
+723 SPQLTLAMYQYL

-785 AIDYF
+785 AVDYF

-830 SPTNSN
+830 SPTNAN

-861 VRAVAEV
+861 VRAVTEV
-868 FYVKIKRSLYL
+868 FYVKVKRSLYL
-879 AAKRATLLERSQK
+879 AAKRATLLEKSQK

-921 SPVLPADKV
+921 SPILPSDKGTE
-930 VQNEKGRDS
+930 NEKKEIG
-939 ISHSSPVRSVT
+939 HSPVRSVT

-955 LPVSASP
+955 LPASVSP
-962 VTNAKFASPRI
+962 VSNSKFVSPRN
-973 DGKARN
+973 DGKAKS
-979 LTKVQTSPV
+979 LSAKVQTSPV
-988 EDHVKRDSLNA
+988 DIQNKLDLDSETLE
-999 IDADVLARHTE
+999 RHSE
-1010 AARILSTNK
+1010 AARLLSIK
-1019 KTSDEEERT
+1019 RASEDEERT
-1028 NLLPRQD
+1028 NLLPTKQD
-1035 NS
+1035 HS

>member
-1 MMAQHVG
+1 MMAQYVG
-8 RSRLAPATIL
+8 RPRFAPTAIVL
-18 LLLVPACVVQLA
+18 LFVPAYVAQLANAGSSTASIASTATVTATATAVDDAVRHGDVPPRVVQLA
-30 NVVASTAT
+30 VNSVAVVALSAPPLLGVSP
-38 TATASTSTTD
+38 ADGRRVPD
-48 LDVARHGGGAA
+48 L
-59 ATGANDDDNG
+59 
-69 SDDDDGIDVGASS
+69 GI
-82 RVQFSVKSAVPL
+82 
-94 CTYSL
+94 
-99 DERQPLVKF
+99 EF
-108 LGAGLNRDLALRWSP
+108 LGTGLDRDLAPRWSS

-128 PDDPDTNLDVVW
+128 PPDAGNTLDAVW
-140 MSPRGDYAIYHLRYF
+140 TSSASDRAMYRFRMIPDA
-155 HKKFPKDKK
+155 KV
-164 ITAVYFCRRNDGTD
+164 TVVYFCLRNGSDEN
-178 HGLADARWSGL
+178 WINL
-189 GDHVSIPVPV
+189 GDRVSLKYLHKLRPEKYFR
-199 STKWN
+199 T
-204 SRARRGDPLLGA
+204 RRDENPFDGFKTFPN
-216 PGLVSRQNYTDAH
+216 NYTDIH
-229 IEGLRIETANKP
+229 IEGLRVDMADKEPSHDEKGVP
-241 IYSEEG
+241 R
-247 IPQILVGSTAVIRLF
+247 ILAGSKAVIRLF
-262 GTGITEDTLI
+262 GTGITKDTLI
-272 TFTDVPAERGA
+272 TFTDVPGERGF

-293 PVENVEK
+293 PVENVEET
-300 STAIVRVV
+300 TAIVHVV
-308 LPPGSAFYVCVKRPI
+308 LPLGSSFYVCAKRPF
-323 YERENLMKG
+323 YEKEKFKKDD
-332 EHVLFKHQGTTMYN
+332 VLFRHQGTALYN
-346 TIRTYEKLL
+346 TISTYEKLL
-355 PLWLTIIVI
+355 PFWLTILII
-364 LICLGLSALFSGL
+364 LVCLSLSALFSGL

-382 AIDRTELKILVNTGT
+382 SIDRTELKILVNTGT
-397 EKEKKYARAIQPVRN
+397 EKEKRYARAIQPVRN

-423 SNVLVNSVF
+423 SNVLVNSIF
-432 TILLDDLTSGLVAVI
+432 TILLDDLTSGIVAVI

-462 AICSRHGLCI
+462 AMCSRHGLCV
-472 GAKTIYLTKFTMLI
+472 GAKTIYLTKITMLI
-486 TCPLSYPIS
+486 TFPLSYPIS
-495 KLLDVL
+495 KLLDVI
-501 LGEEIGNVYNRERLK
+501 LGEEIGNVYSRERLK

-536 AGALE
+536 SGALE
-541 LRKKTVADV
+541 LRKKTVLDV

-561 YNAVLDFETVSEIMK
+561 YNAILDFETVSEIMK
-576 SGFSRIPVYE
+576 SGFSRVPVYE
-586 GVRTNIMTMLYIKD
+586 NVRTNIVTILYIKD

-621 PCNFIFEDVTL
+621 PCHFVFEDATL
-632 DIMFKQFKEGHKGHM
+632 DVMFKQFKEGHKGHM

-654 NEGEGDPFYEVIGLV
+654 NEGEGDPFYEVIGLI

-695 KRKRQVRPKVP
+695 KRKRQVRAKMP

-747 SETILR
+747 SEPILR

-785 AIDYF
+785 AVDYF

-830 SPTNSN
+830 SPTNAN

-861 VRAVAEV
+861 VRAVTEV
-868 FYVKIKRSLYL
+868 FYVKVKRSLYL

-892 DPLPSQEQFDDEVEK
+892 DPLPGQEQFDDEVEK
-907 LLHSLEEDDRSVPE
+907 LLHSLEEDDRSAPE
-921 SPVLPADKV
+921 SPILPADRLTDS
-930 VQNEKGRDS
+930 EKAKDAV
-939 ISHSSPVRSVT
+939 IHSPMRSVT

-962 VTNAKFASPRI
+962 NTNSKFISPRN
-973 DGKARN
+973 DGKIRN
-979 LTKVQTSPV
+979 SSAKVQMSPV
-988 EDHVKRDSLNA
+988 ELQTKRDSLNA
-999 IDADVLARHTE
+999 LDAD
-1010 AARILSTNK
+1010 ILSRQSEVTRMSPAMK
-1019 KTSDEEERT
+1019 KVNGDEERA
-1028 NLLPRQD
+1028 NLLPKQD

>member
-1 MMAQHVG
+1 MKLSAEYSDRMMAQHVG
-8 RSRLAPATIL
+8 PSRFAPATIL
-18 LLLVPACVVQLA
+18 LLLVSACVVCVCSQLA
-30 NVVASTAT
+30 TVDAMSTPMSTSTAT
-38 TATASTSTTD
+38 MS
-48 LDVARHGGGAA
+48 LDGVVVPA
-59 ATGANDDDNG
+59 
-69 SDDDDGIDVGASS
+69 
-82 RVQFSVKSAVPL
+82 VKSASVIRTTVPWSIL
-94 CTYSL
+94 PSFHG
-99 DERQPLVKF
+99 DRNPLVVEF
-108 LGAGLNRDLALRWSP
+108 RGTGLGRDLALRWTL
-123 SSRDC
+123 SRNDC
-128 PDDPDTNLDVVW
+128 PASYSNDTLMNAMLLA
-140 MSPRGDYAIYHLRYF
+140 RDYAIYAFR
-155 HKKFPKDKK
+155 KSPVQSSNS
-164 ITAVYFCRRNDGTD
+164 AVIYFCLRNATDGD
-178 HGLADARWSGL
+178 VDGWRWSNL
-189 GDHVSIPVPV
+189 GDRVSIKIPVPV
-199 STKWN
+199 RPEHNFRT
-204 SRARRGDPLLGA
+204 RRDGSSDNTQTLTP
-216 PGLVSRQNYTDAH
+216 QNYTH
-229 IEGLRIETANKP
+229 IEGLRVETAEKEP
-241 IYSEEG
+241 TFSEEG
-247 IPQILVGSTAVIRLF
+247 IPQIRAGTKAVIRLF
-262 GTGITEDTLI
+262 GTGITPDTLI
-272 TFTDVPAERGA
+272 TFTDVPAERGT

-293 PVENVEK
+293 PVENVQET
-300 STAIVRVV
+300 TATVRVV
-308 LPPGSAFYVCVKRPI
+308 LPLGSSFYVCAKQPK
-323 YERENLMKG
+323 YEKDNLRRDQ
-332 EHVLFKHQGTTMYN
+332 VLFKHQGIALYN

-355 PLWLTIIVI
+355 PLWLTIIII
-364 LICLGLSALFSGL
+364 LICLSFSALFSGL

-397 EKEKKYARAIQPVRN
+397 EREKKYARTIQPVRN

-432 TILLDDLTSGLVAVI
+432 TILLDELTSGIVAII

-462 AICSRHGLCI
+462 AVCSRHGLCV
-472 GAKTIYLTKFTMLI
+472 GAKTIYLTKLTMLI
-486 TCPLSYPIS
+486 TFPLSYPIS

-550 MTRIEDVYMLN
+550 MTKIEDVYMLN

-586 GVRTNIMTMLYIKD
+586 DVRTNIVTMLYIKD

-741 FKPDVI
+741 FKSDII

-763 IKVKSREKAKTDPA
+763 IKVKSREKAKSDPA

-785 AIDYF
+785 AVDYF

-830 SPTNSN
+830 SPTNAN

-861 VRAVAEV
+861 VRAVTEV
-868 FYVKIKRSLYL
+868 FYVKVKRSLYL
-879 AAKRATLLERSQK
+879 AAKRATLLERRQK

-921 SPVLPADKV
+921 SPVLPADKLAE
-930 VQNEKGRDS
+930 NERKDS
-939 ISHSSPVRSVT
+939 LIHSPVRSVT

-955 LPVSASP
+955 IPVSASP
-962 VTNAKFASPRI
+962 ITNSKFASPRN
-973 DGKARN
+973 DGKIKN
-979 LTKVQTSPV
+979 LSTKIQTSPV
-988 EDHVKRDSLNA
+988 EIQAKRDSLNTL
-999 IDADVLARHTE
+999 DADILVRQSE
-1010 AARILSTNK
+1010 AARLLSTTKRIN
-1019 KTSDEEERT
+1019 DNEERT
-1028 NLLPRQD
+1028 NLLLKQD
-1035 NS
+1035 HS

>member
-1 MMAQHVG
+1 MKLSAEYSDRMMAQHVD
-8 RSRLAPATIL
+8 RSRFAPATIL

-30 NVVASTAT
+30 KANAASTL
-38 TATASTSTTD
+38 ASTVNGVRPAVKSAPVIRTAVPLST
-48 LDVARHGGGAA
+48 LPFGA
-59 ATGANDDDNG
+59 DDDRRSSILVEFLGTGLGRDLPLRWSTSRNDCPMYSDDTLLDAVWSSSTRDRAIYEFRTIPVDPKITVVYFCLRNG
-69 SDDDDGIDVGASS
+69 SDDDDVGRRWSNLGDRIS
-82 RVQFSVKSAVPL
+82 IKIPVRPEKYLRMRRDDP
-94 CTYSL
+94 SL
-99 DERQPLVKF
+99 DKSLT
-108 LGAGLNRDLALRWSP
+108 S
-123 SSRDC
+123 
-128 PDDPDTNLDVVW
+128 
-140 MSPRGDYAIYHLRYF
+140 
-155 HKKFPKDKK
+155 
-164 ITAVYFCRRNDGTD
+164 
-178 HGLADARWSGL
+178 
-189 GDHVSIPVPV
+189 
-199 STKWN
+199 
-204 SRARRGDPLLGA
+204 
-216 PGLVSRQNYTDAH
+216 QNYTDTH
-229 IEGLRIETANKP
+229 IDGLRVESAEKEPSYGEN
-241 IYSEEG
+241 G
-247 IPQILVGSTAVIRLF
+247 IPQIRAGTKAIIRLF
-262 GTGITEDTLI
+262 GTGITPDTLI
-272 TFTDVPAERGA
+272 SFTDVKAKRGS

-293 PVENVEK
+293 PVENVEET
-300 STAIVRVV
+300 TATVHVV
-308 LPPGSAFYVCVKRPI
+308 LPLGSSFYVCAKRPK
-323 YERENLMKG
+323 YEKDILKKDQ
-332 EHVLFKHQGTTMYN
+332 VLFKHQGTALYN
-346 TIRTYEKLL
+346 TICTYEKLL
-355 PLWLTIIVI
+355 PLWLTIIII
-364 LICLGLSALFSGL
+364 LICLSFSALFSGL

-397 EKEKKYARAIQPVRN
+397 EREKKYARIIQPVRN

-423 SNVLVNSVF
+423 SNVLVNSMF
-432 TILLDDLTSGLVAVI
+432 TILLDDLTSGVVAII

-462 AICSRHGLCI
+462 ALCSRHGLCV
-472 GAKTIYLTKFTMLI
+472 GAKTIYLTKMTMLI
-486 TCPLSYPIS
+486 TFPLSYPIS
-495 KLLDVL
+495 KILDVI
-501 LGEEIGNVYNRERLK
+501 LGEEIGNVYSRERLK
-516 ELVKVTTEYNDLEK
+516 ELIKVTTEYNDLEK

-586 GVRTNIMTMLYIKD
+586 DVRTNIVTMLYIKD

-695 KRKRQVRPKVP
+695 KRKRQVRAKMP
-706 TDFTIFAEKKE
+706 TDFTLFAEKKE

-747 SETILR
+747 SEPILR
-753 RLLKQDIIYH
+753 RLLKQDVIYH
-763 IKVKSREKAKTDPA
+763 IKVKSREKAKSDPA

-785 AIDYF
+785 AVDYF

-830 SPTNSN
+830 SPTNVN

-861 VRAVAEV
+861 VRAVTEV
-868 FYVKIKRSLYL
+868 FYVKVKRSVYL
-879 AAKRATLLERSQK
+879 AAKRATILERRQK
-892 DPLPSQEQFDDEVEK
+892 DPLPNQEQFDDEVEK
-907 LLHSLEEDDRSVPE
+907 LLHSLEEDDRSMPE
-921 SPVLPADKV
+921 SPVLPADKLV
-930 VQNEKGRDS
+930 ENEKGKDS
-939 ISHSSPVRSVT
+939 LIHSPVRSVT

-955 LPVSASP
+955 IPVSASP
-962 VTNAKFASPRI
+962 ITNSKFTSPRN
-973 DGKARN
+973 DGKTKN
-979 LTKVQTSPV
+979 LSAKIQTSPV
-988 EDHVKRDSLNA
+988 ENQIKRDSLSTL
-999 IDADVLARHTE
+999 DADILIRQSE
-1010 AARILSTNK
+1010 AARLLSTTKRVN
-1019 KTSDEEERT
+1019 DNEERT
-1028 NLLPRQD
+1028 NLLPKQD
-1035 NS
+1035 HS

>member
-1 MMAQHVG
+1 MKLSAEYSDRMMAQHVVC
-8 RSRLAPATIL
+8 SRFTPATIL
-18 LLLVPACVVQLA
+18 LLLVSACVVQLA
-30 NVVASTAT
+30 KANAASTLT
-38 TATASTSTTD
+38 STS
-48 LDVARHGGGAA
+48 
-59 ATGANDDDNG
+59 ANG
-69 SDDDDGIDVGASS
+69 VRS
-82 RVQFSVKSAVPL
+82 SVKSVPVIRTVIPL
-94 CTYSL
+94 SAL
-99 DERQPLVKF
+99 LFGAADNRRPLVEF
-108 LGAGLNRDLALRWSP
+108 LGTDLGLDLALRWSL
-123 SSRDC
+123 SRYDC
-128 PDDPDTNLDVVW
+128 PMYSDDTLLDAVW
-140 MSPRGDYAIYHLRYF
+140 SSSTRDRAIYEFRTI
-155 HKKFPKDKK
+155 PVNAK
-164 ITAVYFCRRNDGTD
+164 IVYFCLRYDSDDGD
-178 HGLADARWSGL
+178 GKRWSNL
-189 GDHVSIPVPV
+189 GDRTSLKIPVHPEKYLR
-199 STKWN
+199 T
-204 SRARRGDPLLGA
+204 RRDDPSLGES
-216 PGLVSRQNYTDAH
+216 PSLNENLTSQNYTDVH
-229 IEGLRIETANKP
+229 IEGLRIEMAEKEP
-241 IYSEEG
+241 SYSENG
-247 IPQILVGSTAVIRLF
+247 IPQIRAGIKAVIRLF
-262 GTGITEDTLI
+262 GTGITPDTLI
-272 TFTDVPAERGA
+272 SFTDVQAERGS

-293 PVENVEK
+293 PVENVEE
-300 STAIVRVV
+300 STAIVHVV
-308 LPPGSAFYVCVKRPI
+308 LPLGSSFYVCAKRPK
-323 YERENLMKG
+323 YEKDVLRKDQ
-332 EHVLFKHQGTTMYN
+332 VLFKHQGTALYN
-346 TIRTYEKLL
+346 TICTYEKIL
-355 PLWLTIIVI
+355 PLWLTIIII
-364 LICLGLSALFSGL
+364 LICLSLSALFSGL

-397 EKEKKYARAIQPVRN
+397 EKEKKYARTIQPVRN

-432 TILLDDLTSGLVAVI
+432 TILLDDLTSGFVAII

-462 AICSRHGLCI
+462 ALCSRHGLCV
-472 GAKTIYLTKFTMLI
+472 GAKTIYLTKLTMLI
-486 TCPLSYPIS
+486 TFPLSYPIS
-495 KLLDVL
+495 KLLDVI

-516 ELVKVTTEYNDLEK
+516 ELVKVTNEYNDLEK

-561 YNAVLDFETVSEIMK
+561 YNAILDFETVSEIMK

-586 GVRTNIMTMLYIKD
+586 DVRTNIVTMLYIKD

-695 KRKRQVRPKVP
+695 KRKRQVRAKMP

-735 STTVDT
+735 ST
-741 FKPDVI
+741 I
-747 SETILR
+747 
-753 RLLKQDIIYH
+753 
-763 IKVKSREKAKTDPA
+763 KSREKAKSDPA

-785 AIDYF
+785 AVDYF

-830 SPTNSN
+830 SPTNVN
-836 PQTVGSIQSVNLD
+836 PQTVGSIQSINLD
-849 SMLRHTFIPDYT
+849 SMLRHTFVPDYT
-861 VRAVAEV
+861 VRAVTEV

-879 AAKRATLLERSQK
+879 AAKRATILERRQK

-921 SPVLPADKV
+921 SPVLPMDKPV
-930 VQNEKGRDS
+930 ENEKEKDAS
-939 ISHSSPVRSVT
+939 IHSPIRSVT

-955 LPVSASP
+955 IPTSASP
-962 VTNAKFASPRI
+962 ITNSKFASPRN
-973 DGKARN
+973 DGKTKN
-979 LTKVQTSPV
+979 LSAKIQTSPV
-988 EDHVKRDSLNA
+988 ENQIKRDSLSTL
-999 IDADVLARHTE
+999 DADILVRQSE
-1010 AARILSTNK
+1010 AARLLSTTKRVN
-1019 KTSDEEERT
+1019 DNEERT
-1028 NLLPRQD
+1028 NLLPKQD

>member
-1 MMAQHVG
+1 MAQYVG
-8 RSRLAPATIL
+8 RSRFAPATIL
-18 LLLVPACVVQLA
+18 LLFVPVYVVQLA
-30 NVVASTAT
+30 NAGV
-38 TATASTSTTD
+38 STSIPLTTTTTD
-48 LDVARHGGGAA
+48 VVIVADAVRHDDVLPRVVQLKVNSVAIVSQLALPF
-59 ATGANDDDNG
+59 GANRSTDD
-69 SDDDDGIDVGASS
+69 
-82 RVQFSVKSAVPL
+82 RLVPHV
-94 CTYSL
+94 
-99 DERQPLVKF
+99 EF
-108 LGAGLNRDLALRWSP
+108 LGTGLDRDLALRWSL
-123 SSRDC
+123 SNRDC
-128 PDDPDTNLDVVW
+128 PRDAGNNLDAVW
-140 MSPRGDYAIYHLRYF
+140 TSSAGTRAIY
-155 HKKFPKDKK
+155 KFRTVPDAK
-164 ITAVYFCRRNDGTD
+164 ITTVYFCLRDG
-178 HGLADARWSGL
+178 
-189 GDHVSIPVPV
+189 GDE
-199 STKWN
+199 KWN
-204 SRARRGDPLLGA
+204 NLGNHISVKYFARPGKYFRGERDFPF
-216 PGLVSRQNYTDAH
+216 NYTDIH
-229 IEGLRIETANKP
+229 IEGLRIDTADKEP
-241 IYSEEG
+241 SHDEKG
-247 IPQILVGSTAVIRLF
+247 IPKILAGTNAVIRLF
-262 GTGITEDTLI
+262 GDGITEDTLI
-272 TFTDVPAERGA
+272 TFTDIPADRGS

-293 PVENVEK
+293 PVETIEE
-300 STAIVRVV
+300 STATFRII
-308 LPPGSAFYVCVKRPI
+308 LPLGSSFYVCTKRPL
-323 YERENLMKG
+323 YEKERLNKDI
-332 EHVLFKHQGTTMYN
+332 VLFRHQGIALHN
-346 TIRTYEKLL
+346 TISTYEKLV
-355 PLWLTIIVI
+355 PLWLAIMII
-364 LICLGLSALFSGL
+364 LTCLSLSALFSGL

-382 AIDRTELKILVNTGT
+382 AIDRTELKILCNTGT
-397 EKEKKYARAIQPVRN
+397 EKEKRYARTIQPVRN

-423 SNVLVNSVF
+423 SNVLVNSIF
-432 TILLDDLTSGLVAVI
+432 TIILDDLTSGIVAVI

-462 AICSRHGLCI
+462 AICSRHGLCV
-472 GAKTIYLTKFTMLI
+472 GANTIYLTKLTMLI
-486 TCPLSYPIS
+486 TFPLSYPIS
-495 KLLDVL
+495 KFLDFV

-541 LRKKTVADV
+541 LRKKTVVDV

-561 YNAVLDFETVSEIMK
+561 YNAILDFETVSEIMK

-586 GVRTNIMTMLYIKD
+586 DVRTNIVTMLYIKD
-600 LAFVDPDDNMP
+600 LAFVDPDDNTP

-654 NEGEGDPFYEVIGLV
+654 NEGEGDPFYEVIGLI

-695 KRKRQVRPKVP
+695 KRKRQVRPKMP

-741 FKPDVI
+741 FKSDII

-785 AIDYF
+785 AVDYF

-830 SPTNSN
+830 SPTNAN

-861 VRAVAEV
+861 VRAVTEV
-868 FYVKIKRSLYL
+868 FYVKVKRSLYL

-921 SPVLPADKV
+921 SPILPADRMTN
-930 VQNEKGRDS
+930 NEKGKGS
-939 ISHSSPVRSVT
+939 IIHSPIRSVT

-962 VTNAKFASPRI
+962 ITNSKFISPRN
-973 DGKARN
+973 DGKIRN
-979 LTKVQTSPV
+979 SSAKAQTSPV
-988 EDHVKRDSLNA
+988 EIQAKRDSLNA
-999 IDADVLARHTE
+999 LDSDVLIRQSEVARMSP
-1010 AARILSTNK
+1010 AMK
-1019 KTSDEEERT
+1019 KVNDEERT
-1028 NLLPRQD
+1028 NLLPKQD

>member
-1 MMAQHVG
+1 MTTTTTAVRHGDVP
-8 RSRLAPATIL
+8 SR
-18 LLLVPACVVQLA
+18 VVQLA
-30 NVVASTAT
+30 VHSVATVAWSALPPGAKLVDDPRALFVV
-38 TATASTSTTD
+38 
-48 LDVARHGGGAA
+48 L
-59 ATGANDDDNG
+59 
-69 SDDDDGIDVGASS
+69 
-82 RVQFSVKSAVPL
+82 
-94 CTYSL
+94 
-99 DERQPLVKF
+99 
-108 LGAGLNRDLALRWSP
+108 LGAGLGRDLALRWSP
-123 SSRDC
+123 TSGDC
-128 PDDPDTNLDVVW
+128 PQDADNALDSVW
-140 MSPRGDYAIYHLRYF
+140 TSSANDRAIYRF
-155 HKKFPKDKK
+155 RTVPESAKVA
-164 ITAVYFCRRNDGTD
+164 AVYFCLKNAGGDENWN
-178 HGLADARWSGL
+178 AL
-189 GDHVSIPVPV
+189 GDRLSIKSPVRP
-199 STKWN
+199 KKYF
-204 SRARRGDPLLGA
+204 RARRDDPSFKTSI
-216 PGLVSRQNYTDAH
+216 PDNYTDIH
-229 IEGLRIETANKP
+229 IEGLRIDMSDKEPSHDEK
-241 IYSEEG
+241 G
-247 IPQILVGSTAVIRLF
+247 IPRILAGGSAVIRLF
-262 GTGITEDTLI
+262 GTGITKDTLI
-272 TFTDVPAERGA
+272 AFTDMPAERGA

-293 PVENVEK
+293 PVENIEET
-300 STAIVRVV
+300 TAIIRAV
-308 LPPGSAFYVCVKRPI
+308 LPLGTSFYICAKRPL
-323 YERENLMKG
+323 YEKERLKKED
-332 EHVLFKHQGTTMYN
+332 VLFRHQGTALYN
-346 TIRTYEKLL
+346 TISTYEKFL
-355 PLWLTIIVI
+355 PLWLTILII
-364 LICLGLSALFSGL
+364 LTCLSLSALFSGL

-423 SNVLVNSVF
+423 SNVLVNSIF
-432 TILLDDLTSGLVAVI
+432 TILLDELTSGIVAVI

-462 AICSRHGLCI
+462 AICSRHGLCV
-472 GAKTIYLTKFTMLI
+472 GAKTIYLTKLTMAI
-486 TCPLSYPIS
+486 TFPLSYPIS
-495 KLLDVL
+495 KLLDFI

-541 LRKKTVADV
+541 LRKKTVLDV

-561 YNAVLDFETVSEIMK
+561 YNAILDFETVSEIMK
-576 SGFSRIPVYE
+576 SGFSRVPVYE
-586 GVRTNIMTMLYIKD
+586 DVRTNIVTILYIKD

-654 NEGEGDPFYEVIGLV
+654 NEGEGDPFYEVIGLI

-695 KRKRQVRPKVP
+695 KRKRQVRSKMP

-763 IKVKSREKAKTDPA
+763 VKVKSREKAKTDPA

-785 AIDYF
+785 AVDYF

-830 SPTNSN
+830 SPTNTN

-861 VRAVAEV
+861 VRAVTEV
-868 FYVKIKRSLYL
+868 FYVKVKRSLYL

-921 SPVLPADKV
+921 SPILPTDRSMDGDKR
-930 VQNEKGRDS
+930 KDS
-939 ISHSSPVRSVT
+939 VIHSPVRSAT

-962 VTNAKFASPRI
+962 ITNSKFVSPRN
-973 DGKARN
+973 DGKIRN
-979 LTKVQTSPV
+979 SSAKVSTSPI
-988 EDHVKRDSLNA
+988 EMQTKRDSLNTL
-999 IDADVLARHTE
+999 DADILARQSE
-1010 AARILSTNK
+1010 MARISPAMK
-1019 KTSDEEERT
+1019 KMNSDEERA
-1028 NLLPRQD
+1028 NLLPKQD

>member
-1 MMAQHVG
+1 M
-8 RSRLAPATIL
+8 
-18 LLLVPACVVQLA
+18 
-30 NVVASTAT
+30 
-38 TATASTSTTD
+38 
-48 LDVARHGGGAA
+48 
-59 ATGANDDDNG
+59 
-69 SDDDDGIDVGASS
+69 
-82 RVQFSVKSAVPL
+82 
-94 CTYSL
+94 
-99 DERQPLVKF
+99 
-108 LGAGLNRDLALRWSP
+108 
-123 SSRDC
+123 
-128 PDDPDTNLDVVW
+128 
-140 MSPRGDYAIYHLRYF
+140 
-155 HKKFPKDKK
+155 
-164 ITAVYFCRRNDGTD
+164 
-178 HGLADARWSGL
+178 
-189 GDHVSIPVPV
+189 
-199 STKWN
+199 
-204 SRARRGDPLLGA
+204 
-216 PGLVSRQNYTDAH
+216 H
-229 IEGLRIETANKP
+229 IEGLRIETAEKEP
-241 IYSEEG
+241 TYSEDG
-247 IPQILVGSTAVIRLF
+247 IPEIRAGTKAVIRLF
-262 GTGITEDTLI
+262 GTGITPDTLI
-272 TFTDVPAERGA
+272 TFTDIPAERGT

-293 PVENVEK
+293 SVENIRET
-300 STAIVRVV
+300 TATVRVV
-308 LPPGSAFYVCVKRPI
+308 LPLGSPFYVCVKRPK
-323 YERENLMKG
+323 YDNLRKDQM
-332 EHVLFKHQGTTMYN
+332 LFKHQGTELYN
-346 TIRTYEKLL
+346 TIRTYETLL
-355 PLWLTIIVI
+355 PFWLTIIII
-364 LICLGLSALFSGL
+364 LVCLSFSALFSGL

-397 EKEKKYARAIQPVRN
+397 ETEKKYARTIQPVRN

-432 TILLDDLTSGLVAVI
+432 TIMLDELTSGIVAII

-462 AICSRHGLCI
+462 AFCSRHGLFV
-472 GAKTIYLTKFTMLI
+472 GAKTIYLTKLTMLI
-486 TCPLSYPIS
+486 TFPLSYPIS
-495 KLLDVL
+495 KLLDVI

-516 ELVKVTTEYNDLEK
+516 ELVKVTNEYNDLEK

-541 LRKKTVADV
+541 LRKKSVADV

-576 SGFSRIPVYE
+576 SGFSRVPVYE
-586 GVRTNIMTMLYIKD
+586 DVRTNIVTLLYIKD
-600 LAFVDPDDNMP
+600 LAFVDPDDNLP

-695 KRKRQVRPKVP
+695 KRKRQVRQKAP
-706 TDFTIFAEKKE
+706 TDFTMFAEKKE

-741 FKPDVI
+741 FKPDII
-747 SETILR
+747 SEPILR

-763 IKVKSREKAKTDPA
+763 VKVKSREKAKTDPA

-785 AIDYF
+785 AVDYF

-830 SPTNSN
+830 SPTNAN

-861 VRAVAEV
+861 VRAVTEV
-868 FYVKIKRSLYL
+868 FYVKVKRSLYL
-879 AAKRATLLERSQK
+879 AAKRASLLERRQK
-892 DPLPSQEQFDDEVEK
+892 DSLPGQEQFDDEVEK

-921 SPVLPADKV
+921 SPVLLADKFAE
-930 VQNEKGRDS
+930 NEKGKDTMM
-939 ISHSSPVRSVT
+939 HSPVRSVT

-962 VTNAKFASPRI
+962 ITNSKFASPRN
-973 DGKARN
+973 DGKTKN
-979 LTKVQTSPV
+979 LSTKIQTSPV
-988 EDHVKRDSLNA
+988 ETQAKRDSLNTL
-999 IDADVLARHTE
+999 DADILARQSE
-1010 AARILSTNK
+1010 AARLLSTTKRVN
-1019 KTSDEEERT
+1019 ENEERT
-1028 NLLPRQD
+1028 NLLSKQD
-1035 NS
+1035 HS

>member
-8 RSRLAPATIL
+8 RPFTTQPTIL
-18 LLLVPACVVQLA
+18 LSLLIHALVSQLA
-30 NVVASTAT
+30 NNGDNASAT
-38 TATASTSTTD
+38 SA
-48 LDVARHGGGAA
+48 VEAA
-59 ATGANDDDNG
+59 ASWYTTPAVRFVVRSARVITPSELYLSVPVNAFVNAFDDDLL
-69 SDDDDGIDVGASS
+69 SVEFFGIGLDHPDVT
-82 RVQFSVKSAVPL
+82 L
-94 CTYSL
+94 H
-99 DERQPLVKF
+99 
-108 LGAGLNRDLALRWSP
+108 WSP
-123 SSRDC
+123 
-128 PDDPDTNLDVVW
+128 W
-140 MSPRGDYAIYHLRYF
+140 PRGECPQHSDNVLNLVWLSHMANRGIYQFRTKLD
-155 HKKFPKDKK
+155 PSL
-164 ITAVYFCRRNDGTD
+164 AVVYFCMRNDTD
-178 HGLADARWSGL
+178 KTWRNL
-189 GDHVSIPVPV
+189 GENVLIRIPVRSEEYHRV
-199 STKWN
+199 
-204 SRARRGDPLLGA
+204 RRDDPLER
-216 PGLVSRQNYTDAH
+216 PDDDSPTPRNNTTTDTH
-229 IEGLRIETANKP
+229 IEGLRVEMADKEP
-241 IYSEEG
+241 SYSDEG
-247 IPQILVGSTAVIRLF
+247 IPEILVGTKAVIRLF
-262 GTGITEDTLI
+262 GTGITKGTLI
-272 TFTDVPAERGA
+272 TFTDVQAERGTF
-283 VCDKIKSNEF
+283 CDKIKSDEF
-293 PVENVEK
+293 PVEAVEG
-300 STAIVRVV
+300 STATINVV
-308 LPPGSAFYVCVKRPI
+308 LPPGSPFYICAKRPVPD
-323 YERENLMKG
+323 NLKKDTVM
-332 EHVLFKHQGTTMYN
+332 FKHQGTALYN

-355 PLWLTIIVI
+355 PLWVTI
-364 LICLGLSALFSGL
+364 LIILVCLSLSALFSGL

-382 AIDRTELKILVNTGT
+382 AMDRTELKILCNTGT
-397 EKEKKYARAIQPVRN
+397 EKEKQYARTIQPVRN

-423 SNVLVNSVF
+423 SNVLVNSMF

-462 AICSRHGLCI
+462 AICSRHGLCV
-472 GAKTIYLTKFTMLI
+472 GAKTIFLTKMTMLV
-486 TCPLSYPIS
+486 TFPLSYPIS
-495 KLLDVL
+495 KILDVI

-561 YNAVLDFETVSEIMK
+561 YNANLDFETVSEIMT

-586 GVRTNIMTMLYIKD
+586 NARTNIVTMLYIKD
-600 LAFVDPDDNMP
+600 LAFVDPADNMP
-611 LKTLCQFYQN
+611 LKRLCDFYQN

-654 NEGEGDPFYEVIGLV
+654 NEGDCDPFYEVIGLV

-688 VFTDNRS
+688 VFMDNRS
-695 KRKRQVRPKVP
+695 KRKRQIRPKMP
-706 TDFTIFAEKKE
+706 KDFTIFTEKKE

-723 SPQLTLAMFQYL
+723 SPQLTLAMYQYL
-735 STTVDT
+735 STIVDT

-777 AIIYQQGK
+777 TIIYQQGK
-785 AIDYF
+785 AVDYF

-830 SPTNSN
+830 SPTNAN
-836 PQTVGSIQSVNLD
+836 PQTTGSLQSVNLE

-861 VRAVAEV
+861 VRAVTEV

-879 AAKRATLLERSQK
+879 AAKRATLLEKSQK

-907 LLHSLEEDDRSVPE
+907 LLHSLEEDDHSVPE
-921 SPVLPADKV
+921 SPVLPSDKAAE
-930 VQNEKGRDS
+930 NEKTKD
-939 ISHSSPVRSVT
+939 IAHSPVRSVT

-955 LPVSASP
+955 LPTSTSSVINS
-962 VTNAKFASPRI
+962 KFVSPRN
-973 DGKARN
+973 DGKTKN
-979 LTKVQTSPV
+979 LPMKVQTSPV
-988 EDHVKRDSLNA
+988 DVQRKLDPDSETV
-999 IDADVLARHTE
+999 DRHSE
-1010 AARILSTNK
+1010 AARMLSIK
-1019 KTSDEEERT
+1019 KTCEDEERT
-1028 NLLPRQD
+1028 NLLPTKQD
-1035 NS
+1035 HS

>member
-1 MMAQHVG
+1 MAE
-8 RSRLAPATIL
+8 
-18 LLLVPACVVQLA
+18 
-30 NVVASTAT
+30 
-38 TATASTSTTD
+38 
-48 LDVARHGGGAA
+48 
-59 ATGANDDDNG
+59 
-69 SDDDDGIDVGASS
+69 
-82 RVQFSVKSAVPL
+82 K
-94 CTYSL
+94 
-99 DERQPLVKF
+99 E
-108 LGAGLNRDLALRWSP
+108 P
-123 SSRDC
+123 SYGE
-128 PDDPDTNLDVVW
+128 N
-140 MSPRGDYAIYHLRYF
+140 
-155 HKKFPKDKK
+155 
-164 ITAVYFCRRNDGTD
+164 
-178 HGLADARWSGL
+178 
-189 GDHVSIPVPV
+189 
-199 STKWN
+199 
-204 SRARRGDPLLGA
+204 
-216 PGLVSRQNYTDAH
+216 
-229 IEGLRIETANKP
+229 
-241 IYSEEG
+241 G
-247 IPQILVGSTAVIRLF
+247 IPQIQAGIKAVIRLF
-262 GTGITEDTLI
+262 GTGITPDTLI
-272 TFTDVPAERGA
+272 SFTDVQAERGS

-293 PVENVEK
+293 PVENVEE
-300 STAIVRVV
+300 STAIVHVV
-308 LPPGSAFYVCVKRPI
+308 LPLGSSFYVCAKRPK
-323 YERENLMKG
+323 YEKDVLRKDQ
-332 EHVLFKHQGTTMYN
+332 VLFKHQGTALYN
-346 TIRTYEKLL
+346 TICTYEKIL
-355 PLWLTIIVI
+355 PLWLTIIII
-364 LICLGLSALFSGL
+364 LICLSLSALFSGL

-397 EKEKKYARAIQPVRN
+397 EKEKKYARTIQPVRN

-432 TILLDDLTSGLVAVI
+432 TILLDDLTSGFVAII

-462 AICSRHGLCI
+462 ALCSRHGLCV
-472 GAKTIYLTKFTMLI
+472 GAKTIYLTKLTMLI
-486 TCPLSYPIS
+486 TFPLSYPIS
-495 KLLDVL
+495 KLLDVI

-516 ELVKVTTEYNDLEK
+516 ELVKVTNEYNDLEK

-561 YNAVLDFETVSEIMK
+561 YNAILDFETVSEIMK

-586 GVRTNIMTMLYIKD
+586 DVRTNIVTMLYIKD

-695 KRKRQVRPKVP
+695 KRKRQVRAKMP

-735 STTVDT
+735 STTVES

-763 IKVKSREKAKTDPA
+763 IKVKSREKAKSDPA

-785 AIDYF
+785 AVDYF

-830 SPTNSN
+830 SPTNVN
-836 PQTVGSIQSVNLD
+836 PQTVGSIQSINLD
-849 SMLRHTFIPDYT
+849 SMLRHTFVPDYT
-861 VRAVAEV
+861 VRAVTEV

-879 AAKRATLLERSQK
+879 AAKRATILERRQK

-907 LLHSLEEDDRSVPE
+907 LLHSLEEDDRSVAE
-921 SPVLPADKV
+921 SPVLPMDKPV
-930 VQNEKGRDS
+930 ENEKEKDAS
-939 ISHSSPVRSVT
+939 IHSPIRSVT

-955 LPVSASP
+955 IPTSANP
-962 VTNAKFASPRI
+962 ITNSKFASPRN
-973 DGKARN
+973 DGKTKN
-979 LTKVQTSPV
+979 LSAKIQTSPV
-988 EDHVKRDSLNA
+988 ENQIKRDSLSA
-999 IDADVLARHTE
+999 LDADILVRQSE
-1010 AARILSTNK
+1010 ATQLLSTTKRVN
-1019 KTSDEEERT
+1019 DNEERT
-1028 NLLPRQD
+1028 NLLPKQD

>member
-1 MMAQHVG
+1 MMAQYVG
-8 RSRLAPATIL
+8 RPRFAPTAIL
-18 LLLVPACVVQLA
+18 LPLVAVYVAELA
-30 NVVASTAT
+30 NAGAPTFVPPTPAAS
-38 TATASTSTTD
+38 
-48 LDVARHGGGAA
+48 A
-59 ATGANDDDNG
+59 ATGRSTETAANG
-69 SDDDDGIDVGASS
+69 TGRRGDVTS
-82 RVQFSVKSAVPL
+82 RVVQPAVNNSFAVVAIVTEPHDYGDS
-94 CTYSL
+94 C
-99 DERQPLVKF
+99 RGRLVEF
-108 LGAGLNRDLALRWSP
+108 LGAGLNRDLAPRWSP
-123 SSRDC
+123 SSREC
-128 PDDPDTNLDVVW
+128 PPGADNALDAVWTSPSGKRAVYRFRSLPDTKV
-140 MSPRGDYAIYHLRYF
+140 
-155 HKKFPKDKK
+155 
-164 ITAVYFCRRNDGTD
+164 TTVYFCLRNGSDD
-178 HGLADARWSGL
+178 KWSNL
-189 GDHVSIPVPV
+189 GDSYFIEFRRYQARPERYFRTRRDDPFEGFQ
-199 STKWN
+199 STP
-204 SRARRGDPLLGA
+204 D
-216 PGLVSRQNYTDAH
+216 NYTDIH
-229 IEGLRIETANKP
+229 IEGLRIDTADKEP
-241 IYSEEG
+241 SHDDKG
-247 IPQILVGSTAVIRLF
+247 IPRILARSKAVIRLF
-262 GTGITEDTLI
+262 GTGITRDTLI
-272 TFTDVPAERGA
+272 AFTDVPAERG
-283 VCDKIKSNEF
+283 VMCDKIKSDEF
-293 PVENVEK
+293 PVENVEET
-300 STAIVRVV
+300 TATVRVT
-308 LPPGSAFYVCVKRPI
+308 LPLGSSFYVCAKRPL
-323 YERENLMKG
+323 YEKEKLKKDD
-332 EHVLFKHQGTTMYN
+332 VLFRHQGTKLYN
-346 TIRTYEKLL
+346 TISTYEKLL
-355 PLWLTIIVI
+355 PLWLTILII
-364 LICLGLSALFSGL
+364 LVCLSLSALFSGL

-397 EKEKKYARAIQPVRN
+397 EKERKYARTIQPVRN

-423 SNVLVNSVF
+423 SNVLVNSIF
-432 TILLDDLTSGLVAVI
+432 TILLDELTSGIVAVI

-462 AICSRHGLCI
+462 AFCSRHGLCV
-472 GAKTIYLTKFTMLI
+472 GAKTIYLTKLTMAI
-486 TCPLSYPIS
+486 TFPLSYPIS

-516 ELVKVTTEYNDLEK
+516 ELVKVTNEYNDLEK

-541 LRKKTVADV
+541 LRKKTVKDV

-561 YNAVLDFETVSEIMK
+561 YNAILDFETVSEIMK

-586 GVRTNIMTMLYIKD
+586 DVRTNIVTMLYIKD

-695 KRKRQVRPKVP
+695 KRKRQVRSKMP

-735 STTVDT
+735 STTVDS

-747 SETILR
+747 LETILR

-785 AIDYF
+785 AVDYF

-830 SPTNSN
+830 SPTNAN

-861 VRAVAEV
+861 VRAVTEV
-868 FYVKIKRSLYL
+868 FYVKVKRSLYL

-892 DPLPSQEQFDDEVEK
+892 DPMPNQEQFDDEVEK

-921 SPVLPADKV
+921 SPILLADRSTD
-930 VQNEKGRDS
+930 NEKGKGS
-939 ISHSSPVRSVT
+939 VIHSPIRSVT

-962 VTNAKFASPRI
+962 ITNSKFVSPLNE
-973 DGKARN
+973 GKVKN
-979 LTKVQTSPV
+979 NSFPKVQTSPV
-988 EDHVKRDSLNA
+988 EFHAKRDSLNA
-999 IDADVLARHTE
+999 LDMDILARQSE
-1010 AARILSTNK
+1010 VARMSPTVK
-1019 KTSDEEERT
+1019 KVNGDEERT
-1028 NLLPRQD
+1028 NLLPKQD